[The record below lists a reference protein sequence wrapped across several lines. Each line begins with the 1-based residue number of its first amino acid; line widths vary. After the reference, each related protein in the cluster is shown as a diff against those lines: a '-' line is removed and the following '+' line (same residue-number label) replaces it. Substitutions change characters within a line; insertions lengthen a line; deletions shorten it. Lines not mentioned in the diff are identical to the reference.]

1 MKQSVKVFYAF
12 ARSGGTL
19 TNQLLACCPEVVIAC
34 EVGVN
39 ESAISFGHQLRQ
51 WHQLISA
58 DEVAAFDCLPY
69 LEQVK
74 MASALVE
81 KQGKVLC
88 VRDWPVVN
96 FLPGLRPG
104 QVPSRILESWEY
116 LHSAGWGVTG
126 IAIIRRSYEVYLSM
140 RKYLVQ
146 CTALEEEEFCT
157 CYEAYLKEINRTGM
171 PKFFLEDIRSEPLQS
186 TQSMARTLG
195 LIEPASIDGFHQYQ
209 ACTGNNTLASKPE
222 SARLN
227 MVKKAEKPVPAPPL
241 FQELDRLASY
251 E

>member
-1 MKQSVKVFYAF
+1 MKQSVKIFYAF

-19 TNQLLACCPEVVIAC
+19 ANQLLACCPEVLIAC

-39 ESAISFGHQLRQ
+39 ESALPFGLQLQR
-51 WHQLISA
+51 WHQLLSP
-58 DEVAAFDCLPY
+58 DEVAAFDALPY

-74 MASALVE
+74 VAAALVE
-81 KQGKVLC
+81 KQGKLLC
-88 VRDWPVVN
+88 LRDWPVVN

-104 QVPSRILESWEY
+104 QQPSGILESWEY
-116 LHSAGWGVTG
+116 LHSAGWGVRG
-126 IAIIRRSYEVYLSM
+126 IAVIRRSYEVYLSM

-146 CTALEEEEFCT
+146 CSALSEEDFCA

-171 PKFFLEDIRSEPLQS
+171 PKFFLESIRKEPLQS

-195 LIEPASIDGFHQYQ
+195 LIEPTSIDEFHQYQ
-209 ACTGNNTLASKPE
+209 SCTGNNTLGTKPE
-222 SARLN
+222 SASLN
-227 MVKKAEKPVPAPPL
+227 RVKGVEKPVPAPPM